1 MRRDNSSNIT
11 QLPGEPDHAGEHW
24 GSTWDHA
31 SSCLPQVSYAW
42 WEPPAGN
49 SVPILGQTLP
59 FPPTSPSMHRSTE
72 QSTTVAKTDH
82 CTLALPRPQFPHL
95 NFFIFIFLVLSLYCY
110 QPISLHPHTCM
121 LSQVT
126 PWTAARQAP
135 LSMDFSKQEY
145 WSGLL
150 FPSPSFPVF
159 KMRLIGLD
167 DMRHLPVLSP
177 GPLEGRMHGND
188 VLCSKWGY

>member
-1 MRRDNSSNIT
+1 MITAPTSPSSLESQIT
-11 QLPGEPDHAGEHW
+11 QGNTEAAPGITLAHVSHRFLTPD
-24 GSTWDHA
+24 
-31 SSCLPQVSYAW
+31 
-42 WEPPAGN
+42 GN
-49 SVPILGQTLP
+49 RLLGILSPSWVKLP
-59 FPPTSPSMHRSTE
+59 FPPTSPSMYRSTE

-121 LSQVT
+121 LSHVT
-126 PWTAARQAP
+126 PWTAAHQAP

-145 WSGLL
+145 WSGLP

-188 VLCSKWGY
+188 VLCSK